1 MKFTAGGKHTN
12 LESPSIARVTDGLT
26 CQRRPFI
33 SWIRR
38 EGTNL
43 ESRKDLRSDR
53 SLAAFRTRKATGFGS
68 VRSKACGRFWNG
80 PSTGVQPVEN
90 WLLRR
95 RNVCCLTSSVYSRI
109 IFSRKIIPGSA
120 AEDVAHNRGCT
131 RNGIRDKSYRFMVPS
146 GFDQVSIK

>member
-1 MKFTAGGKHTN
+1 MTN
-12 LESPSIARVTDGLT
+12 LAGPSIAHVTDGLT

-53 SLAAFRTRKATGFGS
+53 SLAAFRTRKTTGFGS

-80 PSTGVQPVEN
+80 LSTGVQPVEN

-95 RNVCCLTSSVYSRI
+95 SNARRLTSSMYSRI
-109 IFSRKIIPGSA
+109 VFSRKIIPGCA
-120 AEDVAHNRGCT
+120 AEGVAHNRDCT
-131 RNGIRDKSYRFMVPS
+131 RTNGIRDKSYRFMVPS
-146 GFDQVSIK
+146 GFDQVSIKQ